1 MKNIIHK
8 YSEESKY
15 ALKKENIINSINDDL
30 NLDESD
36 ESDDDESNKSDEDY
50 ILTNF

>member
-1 MKNIIHK
+1 MKNIIYK
-8 YSEESKY
+8 NSEESKY

-36 ESDDDESNKSDEDY
+36 ESDDDESNKSDED
-50 ILTNF
+50 